1 MRTMYPRPLDD
12 GGITAPAQALSQAE
26 DKKIAADGFEP
37 STSGL

>member
-12 GGITAPAQALSQAE
+12 GGIKTSAQALSGQRQ
-26 DKKIAADGFEP
+26 KIAADGFEP